1 MKEIYIEGSD
11 CTTKS
16 DLFKTFSEVF
26 EFPDYF
32 ANNWDSFDEIIC
44 DLSWIPENEIHLE
57 VSNYNDL
64 LSKASDEDQDIFYEI
79 LSNVEEYSEKT
90 FTIEFV

>member
-1 MKEIYIEGSD
+1 MKEIYINGSD
-11 CTTKS
+11 CTTKT
-16 DLFKTFSEVF
+16 DLFNTFSEVF

-32 ANNWDSFDEIIC
+32 ANNWDSFDELIC
-44 DLSWIPENEIHLE
+44 DLSWISEDEIQLK

-90 FTIEFV
+90 FTIEFE